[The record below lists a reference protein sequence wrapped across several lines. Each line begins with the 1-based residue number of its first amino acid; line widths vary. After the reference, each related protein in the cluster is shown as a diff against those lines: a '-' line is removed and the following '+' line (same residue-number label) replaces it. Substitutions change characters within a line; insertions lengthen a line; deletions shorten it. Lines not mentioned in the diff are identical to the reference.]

1 MRNHI
6 VIVSEESVF
15 AGHYQTGIGEVVDTL
30 ANTLRKYYD
39 VTVITPGNSRGG
51 KVGSRVRLGVYDEEF
66 YTAAAEMVNQIQP
79 DLVHNFGR
87 PDFID
92 QISVECPKVLSF
104 DRWEEDIADQLDSV
118 PKYDHVVTLSSA
130 YASEMIAAHPEAA
143 EWPLKGIING
153 IDGGLYSPSSADKAE
168 SRKHFYRMHGREDTG
183 KPLFVTTGR
192 LAEIK
197 GSTELIAEASAL
209 ASAGADLVVYGD
221 GDEEYEKQLAALHE
235 AGALIFVPHLADYF
249 EFSQA
254 MAAADFYLTP
264 SNHEVCGLQ
273 PMKAARMGCVP
284 IVRPVGGMGEN
295 FDETTA
301 ILITG
306 TITDAVAHA
315 LALPA
320 EEYAAIREKAMA
332 GEWTW
337 ATRVLPWVELY
348 GLETA
353 PISESAFRVTG
364 TSTAKAATY
373 SRTETPATTEST
385 TTKKASPFAKK
396 GE

>member
-15 AGHYQTGIGEVVDTL
+15 AGHYKCGVGEVVDTL
-30 ANTLRKYYD
+30 ANTLRQYYD
-39 VTVITPGNSRGG
+39 VTVITPGNSKGG
-51 KVGSRVRLGVYDEEF
+51 KIGSRVRLGVYDEEF
-66 YTAAAEMVNQIQP
+66 YTTAAELVNQIQP

-92 QISVECPKVLSF
+92 QIFAGCPKVLTF

-118 PKYDHVVTLSSA
+118 AKYDHVTTHSAA
-130 YASEMIAAHPEAA
+130 YAEEMKAAHSEAV
-143 EWPLKGIING
+143 EWPLVGITDG
-153 IDGGLYSPSSADKAE
+153 IDGGLYSPSSADRAD
-168 SRKHFYRMHGREDTG
+168 SRKHFYRMHSREDTG

-192 LAEIK
+192 LAEVK
-197 GSTELIAEASAL
+197 GTAELIAEASAI
-209 ASAGADLVVYGD
+209 ASTGADLVVYGD
-221 GDEEYEKQLAALHE
+221 GNEEYEKQLAALHE
-235 AGALIFVPHLADYF
+235 DGVLIFVPHLADYF
-249 EFSQA
+249 EMSQA

-301 ILITG
+301 VLITG
-306 TITDAVAHA
+306 TLTEAVAHA
-315 LALPA
+315 LSLSA
-320 EEYAAIREKAMA
+320 EEYAAIRTKAMA

-353 PISESAFRVTG
+353 PVSESAFQVTG

-373 SRTETPATTEST
+373 TRTAAPTTST
-385 TTKKASPFAKK
+385 ATKKASPFAKK
-396 GE
+396 GD

>member
-39 VTVITPGNSRGG
+39 VTVITPGNSKGG
-51 KVGSRVRLGVYDEEF
+51 KVGGRVRLGVYDDEF
-66 YTAAAEMVNQIQP
+66 YTAAAELVNQIQP
-79 DLVHNFGR
+79 DLVQNFGR
-87 PDFID
+87 ADFID
-92 QISVECPKVLSF
+92 QISVECPKVLAF

-130 YASEMIAAHPEAA
+130 YAAEMIAAHPEAA

-153 IDGGLYSPSSADKAE
+153 IDGGLYSPSSASKED

-192 LAEIK
+192 LAEVK
-197 GSTELIAEASAL
+197 GTAELIAEASAI
-209 ASAGADLVVYGD
+209 ASAGADLVVYGE
-221 GDEEYEKQLAALHE
+221 GNEEYEKQLAELHD
-235 AGALIFVPHLADYF
+235 AGVLIFVPHLADYF
-249 EFSQA
+249 DMSQA

-301 ILITG
+301 VLITG
-306 TITDAVAHA
+306 TLTEAVAHA
-315 LALPA
+315 LALPS

-337 ATRVLPWVELY
+337 VTRVLPWVELY

-353 PISESAFRVTG
+353 PVSESAFRVTS
-364 TSTAKAATY
+364 TSSEPKAATY
-373 SRTETPATTEST
+373 SRTVTPAATT